1 MAEGDRLEYKIG
13 SFAHLL
19 SKTPALLLSKVGGSV
34 PVEGPTELDSVATT
48 AMLSFALFG
57 QQFQRIV
64 D

>member
-19 SKTPALLLSKVGGSV
+19 SKTRASLLSKMVGSV
-34 PVEGPTELDSVATT
+34 PLEGPTELGSVATT

-57 QQFQRIV
+57 QRFQRIV